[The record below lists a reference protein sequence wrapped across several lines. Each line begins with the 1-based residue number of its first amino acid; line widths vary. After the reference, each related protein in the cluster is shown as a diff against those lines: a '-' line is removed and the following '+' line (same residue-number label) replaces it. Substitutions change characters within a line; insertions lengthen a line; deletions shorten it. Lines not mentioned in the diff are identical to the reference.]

1 MDLCYIPQSKI
12 YITDIGIS
20 RLFSDI
26 DRGRALESAVFMELL
41 KNASPDMSINY
52 LKLKSGKEVDFI
64 LTGKSIE
71 LIQVSYSVSDPST
84 RSRETSAL
92 VEAAMNLG
100 LNTGIIITYDYEE
113 EESINGILIKYI
125 PFWLWALFNF

>member
-1 MDLCYIPQSKI
+1 M
-12 YITDIGIS
+12 
-20 RLFSDI
+20 
-26 DRGRALESAVFMELL
+26 
-41 KNASPDMSINY
+41 
-52 LKLKSGKEVDFI
+52 
-64 LTGKSIE
+64 
-71 LIQVSYSVSDPST
+71 SDPGT

-100 LNTGIIITYDYEE
+100 LNTGKIITYDYEG